1 MLLVLVAADPAP
13 VDGAAVHAAVLRHVV
28 AAARPRLLAAHAL
41 ELGTEI
47 EIERCNCVLGV

>member
-41 ELGTEI
+41 ELGTKI